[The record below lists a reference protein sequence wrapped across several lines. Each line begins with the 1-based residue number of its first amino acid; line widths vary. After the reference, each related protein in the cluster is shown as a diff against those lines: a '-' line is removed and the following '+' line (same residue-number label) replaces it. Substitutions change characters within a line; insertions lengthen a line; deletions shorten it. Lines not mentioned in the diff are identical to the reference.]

1 MGGFSDGGAPSE
13 LRLRD
18 GPRVV
23 EKSDKATAWDRL
35 EFHLVC

>member
-1 MGGFSDGGAPSE
+1 MKRFSDGGAPSG

-18 GPRVV
+18 GRRVV
-23 EKSDKATAWDRL
+23 EKSDKAIAWDRL